1 MSSPNEQIN
10 PPTPLDVMLRQ
21 LNSNSANGGMTVSVK
36 RRCTDGSL
44 IDASANQL
52 STLSTKS
59 RVATAAQAL
68 KELPPTERTAW
79 AIEMKDYA
87 NELYA
92 TNQTRD
98 AMEKYVEALA
108 ATNFGSQGGA
118 GAGAG
123 AGAGGERDNE
133 EDNNIDVLVIPILCN
148 LASCCIR
155 LQEFSKALA
164 FADQALKLRPQCGKA
179 LMRRGIALLQHAEY
193 ARSVAALTQALEL
206 VEDTPGAVLV
216 IGQGDRLRIPILL
229 GKAKQGLESE
239 QRAVAR
245 RKKSL
250 ERHFGRHA
258 PSTAATTTVAG
269 SSDAGGD
276 AARGIW
282 ANLRLW
288 IIWLHMWLTSFLALA
303 SFSGKKR
310 Q

>member
-1 MSSPNEQIN
+1 MSAINEQIN
-10 PPTPLDVMLRQ
+10 PPTPLDVMLQQ
-21 LNSNSANGGMTVSVK
+21 LNSNSASGGMTVSVK

-59 RVATAAQAL
+59 RVATAVQAL
-68 KELPPTERTAW
+68 KELPPVERTAW

-108 ATNFGSQGGA
+108 ATNFGSQEGGGVGGESGA
-118 GAGAG
+118 GADD
-123 AGAGGERDNE
+123 EDN
-133 EDNNIDVLVIPILCN
+133 NNIDVLVIPILCN

-164 FADQALKLRPQCGKA
+164 FADQALKLRPLCGKA
-179 LMRRGIALLQHAEY
+179 LMRRGISLLHHAEY

-206 VEDTPGAVLV
+206 AEDTPGAVLV

-229 GKAKQGLESE
+229 GKARQGLESE

-245 RKKSL
+245 QKKSL
-250 ERHFGRHA
+250 ERHFGRHT
-258 PSTAATTTVAG
+258 PSIPAAAMAG
-269 SSDAGGD
+269 PSSGSLVPGTWSH
-276 AARGIW
+276 IKQW
-282 ANLRLW
+282 VM
-288 IIWLHMWLTSFLALA
+288 WLHMWLLSLLST
-303 SFSGKKR
+303 FSGGKKR
-310 Q
+310 R